1 MTRSSMAGPS
11 SREASHYSRQHPSRL
26 RYSQYTN
33 AANSGASS
41 TSSSYPSHS
50 YSHRLQDFSRPG
62 PSHINSPD
70 IPPRN
75 IEQVPSGLDSLDD
88 SYRPLSQL
96 SYSHRQ
102 QSHYMDTSMDNYL
115 PHDRE
120 DLELSQCDKK
130 KLYKTEKYYRSGEHQ
145 DVMNTSHQEEALQ
158 DGEVLQVW
166 G

>member
-102 QSHYMDTSMDNYL
+102 QSHYMDLDGQ
-115 PHDRE
+115 
-120 DLELSQCDKK
+120 LSASRQGGAGAQSV
-130 KLYKTEKYYRSGEHQ
+130 R
-145 DVMNTSHQEEALQ
+145 QEEALQ
-158 DGEVLQVW
+158 DG
-166 G
+166 